1 MRNRAFP
8 AVVIGACILLA
19 PAATVAQA
27 PSEGTEIERLK
38 TQLASL
44 QEQMNKLQR
53 AIEAQQKTSGTVTS
67 PPADSKPARSNL
79 VASTSPTLP
88 LSLTSARPLGK
99 LTVPGLSMMQKEGTQ
114 EPSPLSFHIGSAFIT
129 PVGFMDFTTV
139 NRNTTLGSGIG
150 SNFGAIPYSNTSQ
163 GKLSESRFSAQNSRI
178 GLRVDAPVNGATVLG
193 YLEADFLGL
202 VPPNAAVT
210 SNSDTLRLR
219 LYWVDVRKGRF
230 EILGG
235 QSWSMLTPNRKG
247 ISALPSDLFYS
258 QVIDVDYMAGLTWS
272 RQPGIRFLLHPSRSV
287 TMGVALENAEQYIG
301 GSGGGSTVVLPAALV
316 TPITGGNQVNNGTT
330 TLSVPNLHPDIIAKI
345 AFDPKTPPGHALHFE
360 VAGLESTFKDYNTLT
375 GTHYTKAGGGV
386 SANLNFELLKNLRLI
401 TNNYYSDGGGRY
413 LFGQAPDL
421 VIKGNGDIGL
431 VHASSTVSG
440 FEFTHKNTLL
450 YGYYG
455 GVYIARYSVIDP
467 ATGKPVGYGYTGS
480 SASQNRNIQE
490 ITFGFNQTFWKD
502 PRYGALTF
510 MGQYAYLSRS
520 PWFVAPDTP
529 EDAHQHQVYFNLRYT
544 LPGSA
549 PTIE

>member
-88 LSLTSARPLGK
+88 LSLTSARPMGK

>member
-1 MRNRAFP
+1 MIKRAFP
-8 AVVIGACILLA
+8 AVVIGACILLV
-19 PAATVAQA
+19 PAAAVAQA
-27 PSEGTEIERLK
+27 PSEKAELERLK

-53 AIEAQQKTSGTVTS
+53 AIEAQQKTSRTVTS
-67 PPADSKPARSNL
+67 PADSKPAPNNL
-79 VASTSPTLP
+79 VASTSPMLP
-88 LSLTSARPLGK
+88 PSVGSARRLGN
-99 LTVPGLSMMQKEGTQ
+99 LSVPGLSMMQKEATQ
-114 EPSPLSFHIGSAFIT
+114 QPSPLSFHIGSAFIT
-129 PVGFMDFTTV
+129 PVGFMDFTSV

-150 SNFGAIPYSNTSQ
+150 SNFGAIPYSNTPQ

-202 VPPNAAVT
+202 VPANAAVT
-210 SNSDTLRLR
+210 SNSDSLRLR
-219 LYWVDVRKGRF
+219 LYWVDVRKGPF
-230 EILGG
+230 EIVGG

-258 QVIDVDYMAGLTWS
+258 QVIDVNYMAGLTWS

-287 TMGVALENAEQYIG
+287 TMGIAVENPEQYIG
-301 GSGGGSTVVLPAALV
+301 GSGGGSTVVLPTALV
-316 TPITGGNQVNNGTT
+316 TPISGANQVDNGTT
-330 TLSVPNLHPDIIAKI
+330 TLNVPNLHPDIIAKV

-360 VAGLESTFKDYNTLT
+360 IAGLESTFKDYNMLT
-375 GTHYTKAGGGV
+375 STHYTKAGGGV

-440 FEFTHKNTLL
+440 FELTHKNTLL

-455 GVYIARYSVIDP
+455 GIYIGRYSVIDP

-480 SASQNRNIQE
+480 SNSQNRNIQE

-502 PRYGALTF
+502 PRYGALNL
-510 MGQYAYLSRS
+510 MGQYAYLSRA
-520 PWFVAPDTP
+520 PWFVAPGTP

>member
-19 PAATVAQA
+19 PAAAVAQA

-67 PPADSKPARSNL
+67 PADSKPAPGNL

-88 LSLTSARPLGK
+88 ASLTSARSLGK
-99 LTVPGLSMMQKEGTQ
+99 LSVPGLSMMQKEGTQ

-193 YLEADFLGL
+193 YFEADFLGF
-202 VPPNAAVT
+202 VPANAAVT

-219 LYWVDVRKGRF
+219 LYWVDVRKGPF

-258 QVIDVDYMAGLTWS
+258 QVIDVNYMAGLTWS

-301 GSGGGSTVVLPAALV
+301 GSGGGSTVVLPTALV
-316 TPITGGNQVNNGTT
+316 KPITGANQVNNGTSA
-330 TLSVPNLHPDIIAKI
+330 LNAPNLHPDIIAKI

-360 VAGLESTFKDYNTLT
+360 IAALESTFKDYNTLT

-431 VHASSTVSG
+431 IHASSTVSG
-440 FEFTHKNTLL
+440 FEFAHKNTLL

-455 GVYIARYSVIDP
+455 GVYIARYTVIDP

-480 SASQNRNIQE
+480 PDSHNRNIQE

-502 PRYGALTF
+502 PRYGALNL
-510 MGQYAYLSRS
+510 MGQYAYLSRN
-520 PWFVAPDTP
+520 PWFVAPGSP
-529 EDAHQHQVYFNLRYT
+529 EAARQHQVYFNLRYT